1 MNSVRGGNKG
11 LVTGIGLSFMSKADS
26 TNVAGKHPQVS
37 KKWTLLFLT
46 GAADSYK
53 QEACLRNAD
62 EFGQ

>member
-1 MNSVRGGNKG
+1 
-11 LVTGIGLSFMSKADS
+11 MSKADS

-53 QEACLRNAD
+53 QEACLRSAD
-62 EFGQ
+62 EFGLG